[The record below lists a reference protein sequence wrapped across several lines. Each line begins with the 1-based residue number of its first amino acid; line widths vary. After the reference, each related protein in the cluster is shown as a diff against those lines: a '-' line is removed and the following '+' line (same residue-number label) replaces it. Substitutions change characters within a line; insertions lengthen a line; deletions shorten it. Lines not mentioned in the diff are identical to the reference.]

1 MCIRDRVTVVRED
14 LSTPG
19 DPWAV
24 SVWHR
29 RVDGYEVRAYQPATG
44 TEIGFVLSFCEIAA
58 AASRVEY
65 DPAAAAKTVSAD
77 TLRALHAGSPVSTP
91 GPPRAPTPFALPRVA
106 VTKWV
111 EDVLPYAVELHYR
124 PGASKPSLRLKQR
137 FFAGMEG
144 KRSREAAEYARRDA
158 KTALGMPPQVTSGPP
173 PRGAEP
179 RCYA

>member
-1 MCIRDRVTVVRED
+1 MPRGIPAPLRLRGPRNALDALLHHLHPTHNF
-14 LSTPG
+14 
-19 DPWAV
+19 AV
-24 SVWHR
+24 
-29 RVDGYEVRAYQPATG
+29 
-44 TEIGFVLSFCEIAA
+44 
-58 AASRVEY
+58 VEY

-77 TLRALHAGSPVSTP
+77 TLRALHAGSPVKTP

-158 KTALGMPPQVTSGPP
+158 KTALGMPPQSTAGLP